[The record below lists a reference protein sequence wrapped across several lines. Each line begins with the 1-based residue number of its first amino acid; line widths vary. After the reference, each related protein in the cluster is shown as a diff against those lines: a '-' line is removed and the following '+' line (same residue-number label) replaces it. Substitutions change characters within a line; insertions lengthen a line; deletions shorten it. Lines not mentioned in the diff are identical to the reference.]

1 MSDPLRQA
9 LQGIW
14 SSAAPAWER
23 HADFVDDRGAEVA
36 QAMLEPAGSL
46 ADAERLRKST
56 GGSCSSNRRPPA
68 FPDQGI

>member
-36 QAMLEPAGSL
+36 QTML
-46 ADAERLRKST
+46 DAAALR
-56 GGSCSSNRRPPA
+56 
-68 FPDQGI
+68 PDHESWNWLSGC